1 MVESRENVLNS
12 NSVYQ
17 LSIIV
22 SKNTAFIQ
30 LTVEFAKIYKTI

>member
-22 SKNTAFIQ
+22 SKNIAFIQ
-30 LTVEFAKIYKTI
+30 LTNK